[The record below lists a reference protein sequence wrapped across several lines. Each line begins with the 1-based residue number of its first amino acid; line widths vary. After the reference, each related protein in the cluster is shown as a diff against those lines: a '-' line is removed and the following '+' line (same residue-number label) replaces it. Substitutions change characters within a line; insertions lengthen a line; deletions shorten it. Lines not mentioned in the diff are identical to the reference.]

1 MRFSTIV
8 ISLMIVGFAQ
18 VMAPADA
25 DTLDRIKATGTITV
39 GYVDASPPFASSERG
54 GKPEGF
60 SIDLCQRIVAGVKQ
74 ATGMAELTVK
84 YVPVTTETRIPKLEA
99 GEIDIECGST
109 TRTLSRQARVDF
121 TLLTFV
127 TGTELL
133 VHLDSKI
140 DDIAN
145 LEGKKVAT
153 LPDTT
158 TETVIKTLLEQRL
171 VNAAVVPVKDHDDGI
186 AALDDGRADAYAS
199 DEVLLIGLA
208 RKSKKPENLRLSGN
222 LYSYEPYAMMVQQND
237 AAFRLI
243 ADRALAQVYRSGE
256 IDKIYDRWFGQWK
269 LKPSR
274 MLIALYRIQ
283 SLPE

>member
-1 MRFSTIV
+1 MRISTAV
-8 ISLMIVGFAQ
+8 MSLTIAGLAQ
-18 VMAPADA
+18 AMTPAKA
-25 DTLDRIKATGTITV
+25 DTLDRIKATGTITI
-39 GYVDASPPFASSERG
+39 GYVHASPPFASSERG

-74 ATGMAELTVK
+74 VSGLAELTVK

-127 TGTELL
+127 SGTELL

-140 DDIAN
+140 DDIAD
-145 LEGKKVAT
+145 LEGKKVAI

-158 TETVIKTLLEQRL
+158 TEAVIKTLLKQRL
-171 VNAAVVPVKDHDDGI
+171 VSATVVPVKDHDDGV

-208 RKSKKPENLRLSGN
+208 RKSKDPANLRLSGK
-222 LYSYEPYAMMVQQND
+222 LYSYEPYALMVRQND
-237 AAFRLI
+237 AAFRLV
-243 ADRALAQVYRSGE
+243 ADRALAQVFRSGE
-256 IDKIYDRWFGQWK
+256 IEKIYDRWFGQWNVN
-269 LKPSR
+269 PSR
-274 MLIALYRIQ
+274 MLMALYRIQ

>member
-1 MRFSTIV
+1 MRLSTAV
-8 ISLMIVGFAQ
+8 ISLMIAGFAQ
-18 VMAPADA
+18 AAGPAHA
-25 DTLDRIKATGTITV
+25 DTLDRIKAAGAISI

-60 SIDLCQRIVAGVKQ
+60 SIDLCQRVVAGVKQ
-74 ATGMAELTVK
+74 IPGLAELTVK
-84 YVPVTTETRIPKLEA
+84 YVPVTTETRIPRLEA

-121 TLLTFV
+121 TLMTFV

-140 DDIAN
+140 YDISD
-145 LEGKKVAT
+145 LEGKKVAV

-158 TETVIKTLLEQRL
+158 TETVIKTLLKQRL
-171 VNAAVVPVKDHDDGI
+171 VNATIVSVKNHEEGV
-186 AALDDGRADAYAS
+186 ASLDDGRADAYAS

-208 RKSKKPENLRLSGN
+208 RKSKDPGNLRLSGN
-222 LYSYEPYAMMVQQND
+222 LYSYEPYALMVRQND
-237 AAFRLI
+237 AAFRLL
-243 ADRALAQVYRSGE
+243 ADRALAQVFRSGE
-256 IDKIYDRWFGQWK
+256 IEKIYDHWFGQWNV
-269 LKPSR
+269 KPSR
-274 MLIALYRIQ
+274 MLTALYRIQ

>member
-1 MRFSTIV
+1 MRFSTGV
-8 ISLMIVGFAQ
+8 ISLMIAGVIPTAGP
-18 VMAPADA
+18 VHA
-25 DTLDRIKATGTITV
+25 DTLDRIRAAGTISI

-60 SIDLCQRIVAGVKQ
+60 SIDLCQRIVAEVKQ
-74 ATGMAELTVK
+74 ISGLGELTVK

-99 GEIDIECGST
+99 GEIDIECSST

-140 DDIAN
+140 DDVSG
-145 LEGKKVAT
+145 LEGKKVAV

-158 TETVIKTLLEQRL
+158 TETVIKAQLKQRL
-171 VNAAVVPVKDHDDGI
+171 VNATIVSVKDHEDGI
-186 AALDDGRADAYAS
+186 ASLDDGRADAYAS

-208 RKSKKPENLRLSGN
+208 RKSKNPGNLRLSGN
-222 LYSYEPYAMMVQQND
+222 LYSYEPYALMVRQND

-243 ADRALAQVYRSGE
+243 ADRALAQVFRSGE
-256 IDKIYDRWFGQWK
+256 IAKIYERWFGQWNVN
-269 LKPSR
+269 PSQ
-274 MLIALYRIQ
+274 MLMALYRIQ